1 MGEGR
6 EDTTFSFNRYIVR
19 RAAPEA
25 ETSVVVICIWVQI
38 RQAARRKNLLHTHDR
53 RHQII
58 SAKWVFPTM
67 VIRIQQQNAR
77 RVATAT
83 AIAVQRAPRKIGKH
97 TGPQVHHTG
106 GRVRRGSR
114 INNIGDLRRTKV
126 HIEQP
131 TCRDNLENVF
141 RLHMGA
147 RGNMLC
153 CIAK

>member
-1 MGEGR
+1 MVGEGR
-6 EDTTFSFNRYIVR
+6 EDKFSFNQQIVR

-38 RQAARRKNLLHTHDR
+38 HLATQRKNLSNTHNR
-53 RHQII
+53 RYQII
-58 SAKWVFPTM
+58 SAKLIFPTM
-67 VIRIQQQNAR
+67 VIRIQQQNGR

-83 AIAVQRAPRKIGKH
+83 TIAVHRAPKKVGKH

-114 INNIGDLRRTKV
+114 INIIGDLRRTKV
-126 HIEQP
+126 HIEQA

-141 RLHMGA
+141 RPHMGA

-153 CIAK
+153 CIA

>member
-6 EDTTFSFNRYIVR
+6 EDTFSFNRQIVR

-25 ETSVVVICIWVQI
+25 ETSVVVVCIWVHIHLATQ
-38 RQAARRKNLLHTHDR
+38 RKNLSNTHIR
-53 RHQII
+53 RYQII
-58 SAKWVFPTM
+58 SAKWIFPTM

-83 AIAVQRAPRKIGKH
+83 TIAVHRAPRVIGKR

-106 GRVRRGSR
+106 GRVRRSSR
-114 INNIGDLRRTKV
+114 INIIGDLRPSKV
-126 HIEQP
+126 HIEQA

-153 CIAK
+153 CIA